1 MAGREKL
8 IVAQAIVKSLI
19 ESGMNNPD
27 EDFEIT
33 AQQYLRMIER
43 LAGCAIEDAP
53 VARSVNCLS
62 EVGGANAPAPVT
74 SSGGDITIVSIE
86 DKGKYVRVQAERN
99 GRRVWASAWDKDASA
114 IRTCGVG
121 GKVSAEVVQKD
132 KFTNLKNVT
141 VLSAGS
147 SAADHEIPF

>member
-8 IVAQAIVKSLI
+8 IVVQAIVKSLI

-27 EDFEIT
+27 EEFEIT
-33 AQQYLRMIER
+33 AQQYMQMIER

-53 VARSVNCLS
+53 VARSVSCLS
-62 EVGGANAPAPVT
+62 EVGGANAPAPVA
-74 SSGGDITIVSIE
+74 SAGGDITIVSIE
-86 DKGKYVRVQAERN
+86 DKGKYVRVQAERH

-141 VLSAGS
+141 VLSAVS
-147 SAADHEIPF
+147 PAADHEIPF